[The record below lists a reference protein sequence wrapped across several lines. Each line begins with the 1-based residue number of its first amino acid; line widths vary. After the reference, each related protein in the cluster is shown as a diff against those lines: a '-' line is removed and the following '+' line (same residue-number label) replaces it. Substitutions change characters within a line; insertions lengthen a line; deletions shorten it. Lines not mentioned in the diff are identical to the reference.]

1 MVNTKHVQEAVE
13 EIRTNITATPTTAIV
28 LGSGLGDITQALSG
42 KNALS
47 YSKIPHFPQSNV
59 TGHAGQFVSG
69 SLGGISVFI
78 MSGRVH
84 AYEGYTA
91 EEVVF
96 PIRVLSQLGIS
107 KIVLTNAAGAINTS
121 FYPGDLMLVKD
132 HINMTGLNPLIGT
145 ELIGQENY
153 FTDLTDAYDRK
164 LQINCIQA
172 VENTGLKLR
181 EGTYVGVLGP
191 SFETPAEIRMMR
203 TLGADA
209 VGMSTVLET
218 IAANRMGVKILGL
231 SCITNM
237 AAGILHKKIT
247 HSDVLLTGGQLQDK
261 LLRLLKSF
269 LPKASDD

>member
-1 MVNTKHVQEAVE
+1 MVSTQHVQEAVE
-13 EIRTNITATPTTAIV
+13 EIRTTITAKATTAIV
-28 LGSGLGDITQALSG
+28 LGSGLGGITQALSG
-42 KNALS
+42 KNALN
-47 YSKIPHFPQSNV
+47 YSKIPHFPKSNV
-59 TGHAGQFVSG
+59 TGHAGQLVSG
-69 SLGGISVFI
+69 YLDGISVFI

-91 EEVVF
+91 EEIVF

-121 FYPGDLMLVKD
+121 FHPGDLMLIKD

-145 ELIGQENY
+145 GFIGQESY
-153 FTDLTDAYDRK
+153 FTDLTDAYDKK

-172 VENTGLKLR
+172 VENTRLKLR
-181 EGTYVGVLGP
+181 EGTYMGVLGP

-218 IAANRMGVKILGL
+218 IAANRMGVKVLGL

-237 AAGILHKKIT
+237 AAGILQKKIT
-247 HSDVLLTGGQLQDK
+247 HSDVLLTGGQLQDR

>member
-1 MVNTKHVQEAVE
+1 MASTQHVKEAVE
-13 EIRTNITATPTTAIV
+13 EIRSSITATPTTAII
-28 LGSGLGDITQALSG
+28 LGSGLGDITQALSE
-42 KNALS
+42 KNALN
-47 YSKIPHFPQSNV
+47 YNKIPHFPKSNV

-69 SLGGISVFI
+69 SLDGISVFI

-91 EEVVF
+91 EEIVF
-96 PIRVLSQLGIS
+96 PVRVLSHLGIS
-107 KIVLTNAAGAINTS
+107 KIVLTNAAGAVNTS
-121 FYPGDLMLVKD
+121 FYPGDLMLIND

-145 ELIGQENY
+145 EFIGQENY
-153 FTDLTDAYDRK
+153 FTDLTDAYDK
-164 LQINCIQA
+164 ELQINCTQA
-172 VENTGLKLR
+172 IENTGIKLR
-181 EGTYVGVLGP
+181 EGTYMGVLGP

-218 IAANRMGVKILGL
+218 IAANRMGVKVLGL

-237 AAGILHKKIT
+237 AAGVLQKKIT

-269 LPKASDD
+269 LPKTSDD